1 MHPKE
6 VSMSSISRRRF
17 LTTTAT
23 AAGGIALG
31 CSDRSIIAPP
41 LARLAADPL
50 PDPAASGIE
59 HVIVFMMENRSF
71 DHFLGWLP
79 RPDVPQSHLP
89 ARRPDRPDR
98 KQFRDLAVADDLG
111 PAGGARA
118 SGPVLLRRPAVPGI
132 VGRQVRADWPPAG
145 RILCRLCGRHAPA
158 RGVRRW
164 EFRAGAHGYRGGR
177 PSVWRRPRRRGD
189 D

>member
-6 VSMSSISRRRF
+6 VSMSLISRRRF
-17 LTTTAT
+17 LTTSAT

-31 CSDRSIIAPP
+31 CSDRSIVAPP

-79 RPDVPQSHLP
+79 GADG
-89 ARRPDRPDR
+89 
-98 KQFRDLAVADDLG
+98 KQAGLSY
-111 PAGGARA
+111 AGGGAWA
-118 SGPVLLRRPAVPGI
+118 SGPLLLRRPAVPGI
-132 VGRQVRADWPPAG
+132 VGRQVRADRPPAG
-145 RILCRLCGRHAPA
+145 RILCRLRGRHASA

-164 EFRAGAHGYRGGR
+164 EFRAGAHRYRGGR
-177 PSVWRRPRRRGD
+177 PSAWRRPRRRGD
-189 D
+189 DESHLPGGDAEPRVD